1 MSVEEAFL
9 TVDNLK
15 QLLEIIAD
23 VFRKKYNVHM
33 SAFEHINVKDVFL
46 TVMRRV
52 SDDPENADMDLT
64 QKNIIT
70 LRIVRE
76 ILKTNLAP
84 ATQMERSTSVMH
96 RERDLNQHRRTV
108 LFEPHQQALAKNP
121 DVVSRMEEIEKARRQ
136 EAVVAVP
143 RWNDQP
149 IQDNS
154 ESEESFKRKIA
165 SLEDARSSFDRQL
178 QMEVPLPSSPE
189 NKRVEAKSNVVM
201 ENTRTSTNTTFLDE
215 RAPSPSPATPKE
227 KKRVSFENT
236 PSDFQ
241 RKLQDIFESDIAEHE
256 NHDFIEKRNES
267 MSTILNKN
275 PEDVDP
281 TAFFKQNAQINDFLH
296 TQEPV
301 HTDPSSY
308 RDLATSTIIKKQDFH
323 ESRLEKR
330 YILINSYDRNW
341 IVDHQRYQYKV
352 RFSYSTNDVLRVPY
366 YENNP
371 TVPFTKTEK
380 SPGIR
385 NDFGWMDTNGVF
397 HEKYDPEKP
406 LSSVTDADGKMVEL
420 GFEEVE
426 IVVDQDAS
434 MVGTFKNIHSIQIT
448 NVTIPTEIFNSDGTA
463 GGVNPIQ
470 LDGTQY
476 YNYNFNFPY
485 ILCNIDE
492 FQDVYDGTDDIIRKT
507 FCQLQLENFIKT
519 PNGRGYVILKPVQG
533 ERKIFHPRPLASLP
547 TLNISLLKPNGELLN
562 NTEDGMSIFT
572 VSLTQNFY
580 LKIVVKEY
588 FDKNAFYHGD
598 YVRIKNFNIYQINSD
613 IDKAHVRA
621 LNAFINRPE
630 GHVVFE
636 TGDANESGYYNS
648 FHIFAPGHFDKN
660 VGRFVVD
667 TALTDTLT
675 LFNNH
680 MIENNFFDETSDM
693 SSTFEN
699 GFLINMSLQNSISVT
714 VEMFKPEAIV

>member
-1 MSVEEAFL
+1 MSVEDEFL

-23 VFRKKYNVHM
+23 VFDKKYSISM
-33 SAFEHINVKDVFL
+33 SAFEHVNVKDVFL
-46 TVMRRV
+46 TVMQRV
-52 SDDPENADMDLT
+52 NDDPDNADMDLT

-76 ILKTNLAP
+76 ILKTNLSP
-84 ATQMERSTSVMH
+84 ATQMERAKSAMH
-96 RERDLNQHRRTV
+96 RERDLHKNRRTV
-108 LFEPHQQALAKNP
+108 LFEPSQQALSSNP
-121 DVVSRMEEIEKARRQ
+121 DVIARMEDIQNARRN
-136 EAVVAVP
+136 ETTVAIP
-143 RWNDQP
+143 QWDDKP
-149 IQDNS
+149 IQDTS
-154 ESEESFKRKIA
+154 ESEESFKNRIA
-165 SLEDARSSFDRQL
+165 SLESARMSFDRELQKEL
-178 QMEVPLPSSPE
+178 PAPSSSKLLPQMEDRALKDESAAAVAEDRLLTTTMLAHENNPL
-189 NKRVEAKSNVVM
+189 
-201 ENTRTSTNTTFLDE
+201 
-215 RAPSPSPATPKE
+215 
-227 KKRVSFENT
+227 
-236 PSDFQ
+236 DFKQ
-241 RKLQDIFESDIAEHE
+241 KLQDIFENALDEHE

-267 MSTILNKN
+267 MSSILNKN

-281 TAFFKQNAQINDFLH
+281 TAFFKQNAQINDYLH

-308 RDLATSTIIKKQDFH
+308 KDLAMSTIIKKQDFH
-323 ESRLEKR
+323 ESRVEKK

-341 IVDHQRYQYKV
+341 IVDRRRYQYKV

-380 SPGIR
+380 TPGIR

-406 LSSVTDADGKMVEL
+406 LSSITDTDGKMVEL

-434 MVGTFKNIHSIQIT
+434 MVGTFKNIHSIQVT
-448 NVTIPTEIFNSDGTA
+448 NVSIPTEIFNSYVTE

-470 LDGTQY
+470 QDGTQY

-485 ILCNIDE
+485 ILCNIEE

-519 PNGRGYVILKPVQG
+519 PNGRGYVILKPVQN
-533 ERKIFHPRPLASLP
+533 EKKIFHPNPLANLP
-547 TLNISLLKPNGELLN
+547 TLNISLMKPNGELLN

-572 VSLTQNFY
+572 VSLIQNFY
-580 LKIVVKEY
+580 LKVVVKEY

-613 IDKAHVRA
+613 IDKAHVDA
-621 LNAFINRPE
+621 MNAFINRPE

-636 TGDANESGYYNS
+636 TGDANESGYYNA
-648 FHIFAPGHFDKN
+648 FHIFAPGQFDKTI
-660 VGRFVVD
+660 GRFVVNTD
-667 TALTDTLT
+667 LTDTLT
-675 LFNNH
+675 KFNNH
-680 MIENNFFDETSDM
+680 MIESNFFDETSDR
-693 SSTFEN
+693 SSSFEN
-699 GFLINMSLQNSISVT
+699 GFLINMSLQNSVSIT